1 MDGQSIIKK
10 VLNLI
15 LNEFKENSDLLFKI
29 IGITF
34 ICAIL
39 KNLQN
44 SYGGNVSEIAF
55 FVCYMLI
62 IVLIVSTFSNISSIC
77 IKSVNKLNNFMEL
90 IIPVLIT
97 LLVAMG
103 SISTATILQPV
114 ILGMISIISILISN
128 LVIPIVMISTI
139 LNLISNISSQVN
151 VDKISGFLKK
161 SVMYLLEFSM
171 IVFVGLLSLEGSLAA
186 GVDGMTS
193 KITKTVIS
201 NAVPVVGKLISDTAD
216 SVIGGVNITKN
227 AVGVIGILIILVVT
241 ISPIIKSFILMML
254 FNLTSAICDSIADS
268 RISKCMSATADSMK
282 LIFGIMIMIS
292 FLFIIA
298 ITMIIKMSNF
308 SLIYK

>member
-151 VDKISGFLKK
+151 VDKISSFLKK

-298 ITMIIKMSNF
+298 ITMMIKMSNF

>member
-55 FVCYMLI
+55 YVCYMLI
-62 IVLIVSTFSNISSIC
+62 IVLIVSAFSNISSIC
-77 IKSVNKLNNFMEL
+77 IKSVNKLNNFMKL

-227 AVGVIGILIILVVT
+227 AVGVIGILIILVIT

-282 LIFGIMIMIS
+282 LTFGIMIMIS

-298 ITMIIKMSNF
+298 ITMMIKMSNF